1 MANVISM
8 VGTGTA
14 KNLEKVFGKVSIDEA
29 AKFTKIA
36 TNKTAVGKDGLKCFS
51 RVATPSNPTRTA
63 LYKADS
69 MLRSGVKLNNIELP
83 ADTFMRYIP
92 EGQRK
97 AVASLLGNPETVI
110 CSAKANTKGSGFSI
124 LGFIGKKGDKTVG
137 KGAISVSDFGYKNAV
152 AKWKVFGKNGQ
163 ANGFVDCAKAID
175 AQNASINLANHKGKI
190 GFSANAGE
198 AAQANVFVTPK
209 VGLNYAN
216 NLIANGVRMHTPQK
230 VVTNFVD
237 LIKSII
243 S

>member
-1 MANVISM
+1 MTDLIAK
-8 VGTGTA
+8 VGTD
-14 KNLEKVFGKVSIDEA
+14 IM
-29 AKFTKIA
+29 
-36 TNKTAVGKDGLKCFS
+36 KTAVKSEKTAVKVGTDAVKTAGIAEKTGKFIGGSARNSYTEALSNVNRLMKCG
-51 RVATPSNPTRTA
+51 TR
-63 LYKADS
+63 L
-69 MLRSGVKLNNIELP
+69 SGEVP
-83 ADTFMRYIP
+83 ADTFLANVPKR
-92 EGQRK
+92 ERE
-97 AVASLLGNPETVI
+97 ALTNLLGNPDTVAWT
-110 CSAKANTKGSGFSI
+110 AKANTKGSGFSI

-216 NLIANGVRMHTPQK
+216 NLIANGVSMHTPQK

>member
-1 MANVISM
+1 MTNLIAK
-8 VGTGTA
+8 VGTG
-14 KNLEKVFGKVSIDEA
+14 VM
-29 AKFTKIA
+29 
-36 TNKTAVGKDGLKCFS
+36 KTAVKVGTDAVKTAGIAEKTGKFIGDSARNSYTVALSNANRLMKCG
-51 RVATPSNPTRTA
+51 TR
-63 LYKADS
+63 L
-69 MLRSGVKLNNIELP
+69 SGEVP
-83 ADTFMRYIP
+83 VDTFLANVPKRGR
-92 EGQRK
+92 E
-97 AVASLLGNPETVI
+97 VLTNLLGNPDTVAWT
-110 CSAKANTKGSGFSI
+110 AKANTKGSGFSI

-152 AKWKVFGKNGQ
+152 AKWKVFGKKGQ

-216 NLIANGVRMHTPQK
+216 NLIANGVCMHTPQK

-243 S
+243 C